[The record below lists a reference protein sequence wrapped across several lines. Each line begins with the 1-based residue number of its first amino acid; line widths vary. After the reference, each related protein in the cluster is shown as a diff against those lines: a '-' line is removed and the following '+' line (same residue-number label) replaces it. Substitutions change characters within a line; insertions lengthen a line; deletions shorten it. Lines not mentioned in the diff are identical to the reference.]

1 MIWAAARLAAIV
13 VLALVATGAKAA
25 LVEYADNPPPLL
37 DRLTPEVLDRV
48 YPDGADRLEFVDGA
62 VPAVAVYEG
71 EAVAAYIFSTLDLL
85 NSRGFSSTA
94 FDVIAGV
101 DLEGRITGVTD
112 VFHREPHIFGDP
124 RRTDRLES
132 YLRAFAGVLYTQRA
146 AMTRQP
152 DFVSGATI
160 SARAMAYAVT
170 DGARMVMRNLVGVA
184 EVTEPTIDVDG
195 FAARTLDE
203 LLAAG
208 SVRTLSITNAELDAA
223 FAAAGA
229 PGATAAVRPLG
240 EPEEVYIAFFA
251 ALATPAMIS
260 RNLGTSAGALDRLS
274 TGFPAGSHGI
284 IVGSR
289 GRYDYQGFTYQN
301 ASSGYRLE
309 RIEIRQGDN
318 TWEFH
323 RNDYFRAPTVFG
335 SYGGVL
341 VIPPD
346 AGFAPMAPFTV
357 VLKVHGTSAE
367 GAPVTAAFPLD
378 YVLPAEHI
386 LLPEPP
392 PEPLWVSVWRD
403 ARGDL
408 AILGAALLVLTLI
421 FVFQAQLSRHRRL
434 HRAVRLGFLAFTVV
448 WLGYI
453 AGGQFSITHV
463 VNWLRGP
470 FENVDLNYY
479 LVEPIVVC
487 LAIYVA
493 ISLVLIGRGVFC
505 GWLCPFGALQE
516 FAHRIGRLLRLP
528 VWDPPARLQRAMWLP
543 KYGAAALI
551 IGTAFLLP
559 EWTTSVQEIEP
570 FKTAITSGFSRQW
583 PFVAYA
589 VLLLTLS
596 LFTERAFCRFLC
608 PLGGF
613 LAVLD
618 RLHVLNL
625 LKRRPECGSPCQLC
639 SRSCPVRAITPS
651 GRIVMAECFQ
661 CLDCQ
666 VEYYDDRRC
675 PPLAQQR
682 KARGR
687 AAHTGAIAAPGL
699 GPVPA
704 FTFSGPPSSAG
715 TSRGRSGTGAAGS
728 FST

>member
-1 MIWAAARLAAIV
+1 MFWAAARLAALV
-13 VLALVATGAKAA
+13 VFALVAAGAKAA
-25 LVEYADNPPPLL
+25 LVDYAANPPPLL
-37 DRLTPEVLDRV
+37 DRLTPEVLERV
-48 YPDGADRLEFVDGA
+48 YPAGADRLEFVDGA

-85 NSRGFSSTA
+85 NSRGFSSTP

-112 VFHREPHIFGDP
+112 VFHREPHIYGDP
-124 RRTDRLES
+124 QRTDQLAS
-132 YLRAFAGVLYTQRA
+132 YLRAFTGVLYNQRA
-146 AMTRQP
+146 SMTRRP

-160 SARAMAYAVT
+160 SARAMAFAIT
-170 DGARMVMRNLVGVA
+170 DASRMVMRNLVGIA
-184 EVTEPTIDVDG
+184 EVTEPTIDADG

-208 SVRTLSITNAELDAA
+208 SVRTLEITNAELEAA
-223 FAAAGA
+223 FAAMGAAGA
-229 PGATAAVRPLG
+229 VPAVRPLG
-240 EPEEVYIAFFA
+240 GPDEVYIQFFA
-251 ALATPAMIS
+251 ALATPAMIG
-260 RNLGTSAGALDRLS
+260 RNLATSAGALDRLAA
-274 TGFPAGSHGI
+274 GFPPGSHGI
-284 IVGSR
+284 ILGSR

-309 RIEIRQGDN
+309 RIEIRQGEHV
-318 TWEFH
+318 WEFYKE
-323 RNDYFRAPTVFG
+323 DYFRAPTVFG

-341 VIPPD
+341 VIEPD
-346 AGFAPMAPFTV
+346 SGFAPMEPFTL
-357 VLKVHGTSAE
+357 VLKVNATAAS

-378 YVLPAEHI
+378 YELPAEHI

-392 PEPLWVSVWRD
+392 PEPLWVGVWRD
-403 ARGDL
+403 ARSDL
-408 AILGAALLVLTLI
+408 AILAAALLALTLI
-421 FVFQAQLSRHRRL
+421 FVFQARLARHRRL
-434 HRAVRLGFLAFTVV
+434 HRIVRLGFLAFTVI

-487 LAIYVA
+487 LAVYVA

-543 KYGAAALI
+543 KYGTMALI
-551 IGTAFLLP
+551 IGVAFLVP
-559 EWTTSVQEIEP
+559 EWTTSVEEIEP

-583 PFVAYA
+583 PFVLYT
-589 VLLLTLS
+589 VLLLSLS

-625 LKRRPECGSPCQLC
+625 LRRRPECGSPCQLC

-682 KARGR
+682 KARTQATR
-687 AAHTGAIAAPGL
+687 TGTAVAL
-699 GPVPA
+699 ELRPVPA
-704 FTFSGPPSSAG
+704 FRTGGAGPGSWPAPV
-715 TSRGRSGTGAAGS
+715 RGHD
-728 FST
+728 